1 MLNPRIISALAL
13 LSTIVTLVV
22 IVYHRGETVR
32 PVKPIGTPQTIA
44 TPLGLPPV
52 PVPADNPVTVETIAL
67 GKRLYFDTSL
77 SIDKSVSCATC
88 HDPGHGFAYPGDVS
102 AGVRGKKGTRNAPT
116 IINAA
121 YYTTQFWDGRE
132 NTLEKQAEGPV
143 QNPVEMAHS
152 LAGVVARLTND
163 PSYVTAFERAYGAGP
178 VTFEKV
184 EKSLAAYERRVVAG
198 DSPFDRWYFGGDQ
211 HAVDKSVKRGYEVF
225 RRVDKGNCASC
236 HAIAEHTA
244 LFTDNEFHNIGVGV
258 RNGAPTDLGR
268 YEVTH
273 TDRDRGAFKTPSLRN
288 IAETAPYM
296 HDGSLDTLLQVI
308 DFYAAGGNANP
319 WLDSKIGML
328 RLTRREKAD
337 LVAFLKSL
345 SGEVPSEALPDKIL
359 TRD

>member
-1 MLNPRIISALAL
+1 MFNRKIISALAL
-13 LSTIVTLVV
+13 FSMVAAVLI
-22 IVYHRGETVR
+22 YRRAEQARPVR
-32 PVKPIGTPQTIA
+32 PIGKPQTIA

-52 PVPADNPVTVETIAL
+52 PVPADNPLTVETVAL
-67 GKRLYFDTSL
+67 GKRLYFDKAV
-77 SIDKSVSCATC
+77 SIDNSVSCATC
-88 HDPGHGFAYPGDVS
+88 HDPGHGFAYAGDVS
-102 AGVRGKKGTRNAPT
+102 TGVRGKRGTRNSPT

-163 PSYVTAFERAYGAGP
+163 PSYVTAFERAYGAGS
-178 VTFEKV
+178 VTFDKV
-184 EKSLAAYERRVVAG
+184 EKSIAAYEREVVAG

-211 HAVDKSVKRGYEVF
+211 HAVDRSVKRGYEIF

-258 RNGAPTDLGR
+258 RNGAQTDLGR

-296 HDGSLDTLLQVI
+296 HDGSLDTLAQVI

-319 WLDSKIGML
+319 WLDSKIRMVH
-328 RLTRREKAD
+328 LTTREKAD
-337 LVAFLKSL
+337 LLAFLKSL

-359 TRD
+359 SKH

>member
-1 MLNPRIISALAL
+1 MFNRKIISVLAL
-13 LSTIVTLVV
+13 FSIVAAVLIYRRV
-22 IVYHRGETVR
+22 EQVR
-32 PVKPIGTPQTIA
+32 PVRPIGKPQTIA

-52 PVPADNPVTVETIAL
+52 PVPADNPLTVETVAL
-67 GKRLYFDTSL
+67 GKRLYFDKAV
-77 SIDKSVSCATC
+77 SIDNSVSCATC
-88 HDPGHGFAYPGDVS
+88 HDPGHGFAYAGDVS
-102 AGVRGKKGTRNAPT
+102 TGVRGKRGTRNSPT

-178 VTFEKV
+178 VTFDKV
-184 EKSLAAYERRVVAG
+184 EKSIAAYERGVVAG

-211 HAVDKSVKRGYEVF
+211 HAVDRSVKRGYEIF

-258 RNGAPTDLGR
+258 RNGAQTDLGR

-296 HDGSLDTLLQVI
+296 HDGSLDTLAQVI

-319 WLDSKIGML
+319 WLDSKIRMVH
-328 RLTRREKAD
+328 LTTREKAD
-337 LVAFLKSL
+337 LLAFLKSL

-359 TRD
+359 SKH

>member
-1 MLNPRIISALAL
+1 MPNPRIISALAL
-13 LSTIVTLVV
+13 LSTIVAVVV
-22 IVYHRGETVR
+22 IVYHRGEPVR

-102 AGVRGKKGTRNAPT
+102 TGVGGKKGTRNAPT
-116 IINAA
+116 IINTA

-163 PSYVTAFERAYGAGP
+163 PSYVTAFERAYAGP
-178 VTFEKV
+178 VTFDKV

-296 HDGSLDTLLQVI
+296 HDGSLNTLLQVI
-308 DFYAAGGNANP
+308 DFYEAGGNANP

-328 RLTRREKAD
+328 HLTRREKAD
-337 LVAFLKSL
+337 LVAFLNSL
-345 SGEVPSEALPDKIL
+345 SGEVPSEALPDEIL
-359 TRD
+359 SKH

>member
-1 MLNPRIISALAL
+1 MFNRKIISALAL
-13 LSTIVTLVV
+13 FLSVAAVLI
-22 IVYHRGETVR
+22 YRRADQVR
-32 PVKPIGTPQTIA
+32 PVRPIGEPQTIA

-52 PVPADNPVTVETIAL
+52 PVPADNPVTVETVAL

-88 HDPGHGFAYPGDVS
+88 HDPGHGFAYAGEVS
-102 AGVRGKKGTRNAPT
+102 TGVGGKIGKRNSPT

-152 LAGVVARLTND
+152 LAGVVVRLTND

-178 VTFEKV
+178 VTFNKV
-184 EKSLAAYERRVVAG
+184 EKSISAYERRVVAG

-296 HDGSLDTLLQVI
+296 HDGSLDTLVQVI
-308 DFYAAGGNANP
+308 DFHAAGGNANP
-319 WLDSKIGML
+319 WLDSKIRMVH
-328 RLTRREKAD
+328 LTTREKAD

-359 TRD
+359 SKR

>member
-1 MLNPRIISALAL
+1 MFNRKIISELAL
-13 LSTIVTLVV
+13 FSIVAAML
-22 IVYHRGETVR
+22 IHRRGEHLR
-32 PVKPIGTPQTIA
+32 PMRPIGKPQTIA

-52 PVPADNPVTVETIAL
+52 PVPADNPVTVEAVTL

-88 HDPGHGFAYPGDVS
+88 HDPAHGFAYAGDVS
-102 AGVRGKKGTRNAPT
+102 TGVGGKRGTRNSPT
-116 IINAA
+116 IINVA
-121 YYTTQFWDGRE
+121 YYTSQFWDGRE

-163 PSYVTAFERAYGAGP
+163 SSYVTAFERTYGAGP
-178 VTFEKV
+178 ITFDKV
-184 EKSLAAYERRVVAG
+184 EKSIGAYERTVVAG

-211 HAVDKSVKRGYEVF
+211 HAVDKSAKRGYEVF

-236 HAIAEHTA
+236 HSIAEHTA

-296 HDGSLDTLLQVI
+296 HDGSLDTLVQVI
-308 DFYAAGGNANP
+308 DFHAAGGNPNP
-319 WLDSKIGML
+319 WLDSNIRKL
-328 RLTRREKAD
+328 HLSTREKAD

-359 TRD
+359 SKR

>member
-1 MLNPRIISALAL
+1 MFNRKIISVLA
-13 LSTIVTLVV
+13 LSTILVV
-22 IVYHRGETVR
+22 VVRVHRRGEPVR
-32 PVKPIGTPQTIA
+32 PVRPIGTPQTIA

-52 PVPADNPVTVETIAL
+52 PVPADNPVTIETITL

-77 SIDKSVSCATC
+77 SIDNSVSCATC
-88 HDPGHGFAYPGDVS
+88 HDPAHGFAYAGNVS
-102 AGVRGKKGTRNAPT
+102 TGVGGKKGTRNSPT
-116 IINAA
+116 IINVA

-132 NTLEKQAEGPV
+132 QTLEKQAEGPV

-152 LAGVVARLTND
+152 LAAVVARLNND
-163 PSYVTAFERAYGAGP
+163 ASYVTAFERAYGAGP
-178 VTFEKV
+178 VTFDKV
-184 EKSLAAYERRVVAG
+184 EKSIAAYERMLVAG

-236 HAIAEHTA
+236 HEIGEHTA

-258 RNGAPTDLGR
+258 KKGAPTDLGR

-288 IAETAPYM
+288 IAESAPYM
-296 HDGSLDTLLQVI
+296 HDGSLDTLVQVI

-319 WLDSKIGML
+319 WLDSKIRMVH
-328 RLTRREKAD
+328 LTTREKAD
-337 LVAFLKSL
+337 LLAFLKSL
-345 SGEVPSEALPDKIL
+345 SGEVPSKALPDEIL
-359 TRD
+359 SNR

>member
-1 MLNPRIISALAL
+1 MFNRKIISALAL
-13 LSTIVTLVV
+13 FSIVAAVLIYSRAEHV
-22 IVYHRGETVR
+22 GPVR
-32 PVKPIGTPQTIA
+32 PIGKPQTIA

-52 PVPADNPVTVETIAL
+52 PVPADNPFTVETVAL
-67 GKRLYFDTSL
+67 GKRLYFDKAL
-77 SIDKSVSCATC
+77 SIDNSVSCATC
-88 HDPGHGFAYPGDVS
+88 HDPNHGFAYAGDVS
-102 AGVRGKKGTRNAPT
+102 AGVGGKKGTRNSPT

-152 LAGVVARLTND
+152 LAGVAARLSND
-163 PSYVTAFERAYGAGP
+163 PSYVSAFKHAYGAGP
-178 VTFEKV
+178 VTFDKV
-184 EKSLAAYERRVVAG
+184 EKSIAAYERRVVAG

-258 RNGAPTDLGR
+258 RNGTPTDLGR

-273 TDRDRGAFKTPSLRN
+273 ADRDRGAFKTPSLRN

-296 HDGSLDTLLQVI
+296 HDGSLDTLVQVI

-319 WLDSKIGML
+319 WLDSKIRMVH
-328 RLTRREKAD
+328 LTTREKTD

-345 SGEVPSEALPDKIL
+345 SSEVPSEALPDKIL
-359 TRD
+359 SKR

>member
-1 MLNPRIISALAL
+1 MSNRKIISALAL
-13 LSTIVTLVV
+13 FSIVTAVL
-22 IVYHRGETVR
+22 IYRRAEQVR
-32 PVKPIGTPQTIA
+32 PVRPIGMPQTIA

-52 PVPADNPVTVETIAL
+52 PVPPDNPLTIETVAL

-88 HDPGHGFAYPGDVS
+88 HDPAHGFAYAGDVS
-102 AGVRGKKGTRNAPT
+102 TGVGGKRGTRNSPT
-116 IINAA
+116 IINVG

-152 LAGVVARLTND
+152 LAGVVTRLTND
-163 PSYVTAFERAYGAGP
+163 SSYVTSFERAYGAGP

-184 EKSLAAYERRVVAG
+184 EKSIAAYERRVVAG

-211 HAVDKSVKRGYEVF
+211 HAVDKDVKRGYEVF

-236 HAIAEHTA
+236 HALAEHTA

-258 RNGAPTDLGR
+258 RNGTPTDLGR

-296 HDGSLDTLLQVI
+296 HDGSFDTLMQVI
-308 DFYAAGGNANP
+308 DFHAAGGNANP
-319 WLDSKIGML
+319 WLDSKIRKL
-328 RLTRREKAD
+328 HLNTREKAD

-345 SGEVPSEALPDKIL
+345 NGEVPSEALPDKIL
-359 TRD
+359 SKR

>member
-1 MLNPRIISALAL
+1 MPNPRIISALAL
-13 LSTIVTLVV
+13 LSTIVAVVV
-22 IVYHRGETVR
+22 IVCHRGEPVR

-102 AGVRGKKGTRNAPT
+102 TGVGGKKGTRNAPT

-143 QNPVEMAHS
+143 RNPVEMAHS

-163 PSYVTAFERAYGAGP
+163 PSYVTAFERAYAGP
-178 VTFEKV
+178 VTFDKV

-236 HAIAEHTA
+236 HATAEHTA

-308 DFYAAGGNANP
+308 DFYEAGGNANP

-328 RLTRREKAD
+328 HLTRREKVD
-337 LVAFLKSL
+337 LVAFLNSL
-345 SGEVPSEALPDKIL
+345 SGEVPSEALPDEIL
-359 TRD
+359 SKH